1 MIDAETG
8 AWSFTPTDANWFGS
22 DNFTVTVTDDLGGTT
37 TQVVNITLAN
47 VDDAAIITGDIA
59 YVGNEGDA
67 VAGDLNVTDVEG
79 LTDTT
84 YFTVTSPA
92 TNGTA
97 VIDAETG
104 AWTFTPTDA
113 NWFGSDNFTVTV
125 TDDLGGITTQV
136 VSITLANVDDAS
148 VITGDISYVGN
159 EGEVVAGDL
168 NATDVEGLTDTT
180 YFTVTNAAT
189 NGTAVID
196 AETVP
201 GPSPRPMPTG
211 SVQIILPLP
220 SQTTWGGLPRK

>member
-1 MIDAETG
+1 M
-8 AWSFTPTDANWFGS
+8 
-22 DNFTVTVTDDLGGTT
+22 
-37 TQVVNITLAN
+37 
-47 VDDAAIITGDIA
+47 
-59 YVGNEGDA
+59 
-67 VAGDLNVTDVEG
+67 
-79 LTDTT
+79 
-84 YFTVTSPA
+84 
-92 TNGTA
+92 
-97 VIDAETG
+97 
-104 AWTFTPTDA
+104 
-113 NWFGSDNFTVTV
+113 
-125 TDDLGGITTQV
+125 
-136 VSITLANVDDAS
+136 SITLANVDDAS